1 MGSSVV
7 TRNISPAPSQSLVVM
22 MGGVDVDKALLLEE
36 AVDGGSR
43 DRADAE
49 HGAEQ
54 VGARAQVLLGA
65 QELDGCALLLQ
76 RVIRGRSCPRP
87 RWRWQKARKAG
98 AHRGVS
104 LTVPVQMSAAETF

>member
-1 MGSSVV
+1 M
-7 TRNISPAPSQSLVVM
+7 
-22 MGGVDVDKALLLEE
+22 
-36 AVDGGSR
+36 DGGSR
-43 DRADAE
+43 DRTDAE

-76 RVIRGRSCPRP
+76 RVIRGADASTSMEVAESSKG
-87 RWRWQKARKAG
+87 WG
-98 AHRGVS
+98 ASGVS